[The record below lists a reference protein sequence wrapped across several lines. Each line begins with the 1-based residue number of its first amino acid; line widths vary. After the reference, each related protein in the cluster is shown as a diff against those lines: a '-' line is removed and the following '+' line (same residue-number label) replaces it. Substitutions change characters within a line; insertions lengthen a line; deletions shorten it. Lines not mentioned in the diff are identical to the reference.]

1 MKVRGFYMEPW
12 DLWKD
17 YQATAPQMV
26 RRELWKARY
35 KYIEL
40 GWSTK
45 LIPKKLTRLAFV
57 LQRQIASKD
66 KMSDWEM
73 ERLRDC

>member
-45 LIPKKLTRLAFV
+45 LIPKKLTRLADV
-57 LQRQIASKD
+57 LQGHISDHDR
-66 KMSDWEM
+66 MSEREM
-73 ERLRDC
+73 NRLRDC